1 MHLPLLRLPCSGPRA
16 EAARVTAAA
25 AAAAAAAATVTV
37 ASVATRLFAL
47 DRALRYSDLDPGEG
61 LPPGHAERVG
71 GMSKAAR
78 EAAAQESVRPEG
90 LRHLQ
95 LRPYNNDS
103 G

>member
-1 MHLPLLRLPCSGPRA
+1 MSQTDNPDLTSRDLYG
-16 EAARVTAAA
+16 TWT
-25 AAAAAAAATVTV
+25 TV
-37 ASVATRLFAL
+37 SV
-47 DRALRYSDLDPGEG
+47 RYSDLDPGEG